1 MPHQCAKPGH
11 QDAKKWYTSTSS
23 HFISFAFFIPALE
36 EEGTPTPLGL
46 YYLAPMESP
55 PLEQLTAN
63 V

>member
-1 MPHQCAKPGH
+1 VVHLNFF
-11 QDAKKWYTSTSS
+11 TL
-23 HFISFAFFIPALE
+23 HFFCFFIPALE